1 MMKKASLFTALALS
15 SSLLVAQTQQTKQ
28 MTDNAGAPVGDNQ
41 DSMMSGPNGG
51 VMLQDL
57 HFMDKLQSFDRERT
71 PERVV
76 HARGVGAHGFFV
88 SYGDESQY
96 TNADFL
102 NAKGKQT
109 PVFVRFSTVM
119 NPTGSAETGTR
130 DPRGFAVKFYT
141 QQGNYD
147 IVGINQPV
155 FFIRD
160 AIKFPDFVHAM
171 KPSPV
176 TNRQDQTRQW
186 DFLSLEKESTN
197 MMTYMYL
204 DSGTPLNYR
213 QMDGWGVHA
222 FRWVNAQGKVVYVK
236 YKFTSMQGYLNTNPR
251 TLAAAFLQD
260 TQEATDDLYREVGK
274 GNFPSWE
281 LSVQIAT
288 PEQLAKLDFDPFDDT
303 KIWPE
308 SIFPQTKIGKM
319 TLNKMPDNYFQETE
333 QSAFAP
339 GNLVPGIEPSP
350 DRMLQGRLFAYL
362 DTQRFRIG
370 PNFQQLPINRPISPV
385 TNYNQA
391 GHMDTRETHG
401 DLNYQPNRGEQTIA
415 ENSKF
420 DYAPIAGEAN
430 SVQQPIRIKDEY
442 RQAGELYRSVS
453 KEDQDDLITNLVHDL
468 SQVTNPDITLEMVSH
483 FYKADKNYGTR
494 VAEGLHINV
503 EQVAARAATL

>member
-1 MMKKASLFTALALS
+1 MMKKAALFTTLALS

-28 MTDNAGAPVGDNQ
+28 LTTNSGAPIGDNQ
-41 DSMMSGPNGG
+41 DSMTAGPNGG
-51 VMLQDL
+51 VLLQDIGTIE
-57 HFMDKLQSFDRERT
+57 KLQAFDRERT
-71 PERVV
+71 PARVV
-76 HARGVGAHGFFV
+76 HARGVGAHGVFV

-96 TNADFL
+96 TKADFL
-102 NAKGKQT
+102 NAKDKET

-119 NPTGSAETGTR
+119 NPSGSAETGTR

-147 IVGINQPV
+147 IVGLNQPV

-160 AIKFPDFVHAM
+160 AMKFPDFVHAM

-222 FRWVNAQGKVVYVK
+222 FRWVNAQGNVVYVK
-236 YKFTSMQGYLNTNPR
+236 YKWTSMQGYLNTNPR
-251 TLAAAFLQD
+251 NLAAAFLKD
-260 TQEATDDLYREVGK
+260 TQEATDDLYREIGK

-308 SIFPQTKIGKM
+308 SIFPQSKIGKM
-319 TLNKMPDNYFQETE
+319 TLNKMPDNYFQDTE
-333 QSAFAP
+333 QSAFSP
-339 GNLVPGIEPSP
+339 GNLVPGVEPSP
-350 DRMLQGRLFAYL
+350 HRMRQGRLFSYL
-362 DTQRFRIG
+362 DTQRYRIG
-370 PNFQQLPINRPISPV
+370 SNFQQLPINRPISPV
-385 TNYNQA
+385 NSYNQA

-415 ENSKF
+415 ENPAY
-420 DYAPIAGEAN
+420 DYSPIE
-430 SVQQPIRIKDEY
+430 P
-442 RQAGELYRSVS
+442 
-453 KEDQDDLITNLVHDL
+453 
-468 SQVTNPDITLEMVSH
+468 
-483 FYKADKNYGTR
+483 
-494 VAEGLHINV
+494 
-503 EQVAARAATL
+503 

>member
-1 MMKKASLFTALALS
+1 MMKKAALFTTLALS

-28 MTDNAGAPVGDNQ
+28 LTTNSGAPIGDNQ
-41 DSMMSGPNGG
+41 DSMTAGPNGG
-51 VMLQDL
+51 VLLQDIGTIE
-57 HFMDKLQSFDRERT
+57 KLQAFDRERI

-76 HARGVGAHGFFV
+76 HARGVGAHGIFV

-96 TNADFL
+96 TKADFL
-102 NAKGKQT
+102 NAKDKQT

-119 NPTGSAETGTR
+119 PFRGSAETGTR
-130 DPRGFAVKFYT
+130 DPHGFAVKFYT

-176 TNRQDQTRQW
+176 TNRQEPARQW
-186 DFLSLEKESTN
+186 DFLSLDRESTN

-204 DSGTPLNYR
+204 DSGTPLNDR

-222 FRWVNAQGKVVYVK
+222 FRWVNAQGKVIFVK
-236 YKFTSMQGYLNTNPR
+236 YKWTSMQGYNNLNPR
-251 TLAAAFLQD
+251 SMAAAILKD
-260 TQEATDDLYREVGK
+260 PQEATDDLYREVGK

-281 LSVQIAT
+281 LSVQMAAQ
-288 PEQLAKLDFDPFDDT
+288 EQLDKLDFDPFDDT

-308 SIFPQTKIGKM
+308 SIFPQHKIGKM
-319 TLNKMPDNYFQETE
+319 TLNKMPDNFFQETE
-333 QSAFAP
+333 ESAFAP

-350 DRMLQGRLFAYL
+350 DRMLQGRLFSYL
-362 DTQRFRIG
+362 DTQRYRIG
-370 PNFQQLPINRPISPV
+370 PNFQQLPINRPIVPV
-385 TNYNQA
+385 NNYSQD

-401 DLNYQPNRGEQTIA
+401 DYNYQPNRAQTTIA
-415 ENSKF
+415 ENPAY
-420 DYAPIAGEAN
+420 DYSPVDGGGP
-430 SVQQPIRIKDEY
+430 SQQKPLRIKDEY

-453 KEDQDDLITNLVHDL
+453 KQDREDLITNLVHDL
-468 SQVTNPDITLEMVSH
+468 SQIANPDIVIAAVSN
-483 FYKADKNYGTR
+483 FYKADKEYGTR
-494 VAEGLHINV
+494 LAERLHINV

>member
-1 MMKKASLFTALALS
+1 MTA
-15 SSLLVAQTQQTKQ
+15 
-28 MTDNAGAPVGDNQ
+28 
-41 DSMMSGPNGG
+41 GPNGG
-51 VMLQDL
+51 VLLQDIGTIE
-57 HFMDKLQSFDRERT
+57 KLQAFDRERI

-76 HARGVGAHGFFV
+76 HARGVGAHGVFV

-96 TNADFL
+96 TKADFL
-102 NAKGKQT
+102 NAKDKQT
-109 PVFVRFSTVM
+109 PVFARFSTVM
-119 NPTGSAETGTR
+119 NPRGSAETGTR

-204 DSGTPLNYR
+204 DSGTPLNNR

-222 FRWVNAQGKVVYVK
+222 FRWVNAQGNVVYVK
-236 YKFTSMQGYLNTNPR
+236 YKWTSMQGYLNTNPR
-251 TLAAAFLQD
+251 TLAAALLKD
-260 TQEATDDLYREVGK
+260 PQEATDDLYRELGK

-288 PEQLAKLDFDPFDDT
+288 QEQLDKLDFDPFDDT

-308 SIFPQTKIGKM
+308 SIFPQHKIGKM

-333 QSAFAP
+333 EAAFAP

-350 DRMLQGRLFAYL
+350 DRMLQGRLFSYL
-362 DTQRFRIG
+362 DTQRYRIG

-385 TNYNQA
+385 NNYSQD
-391 GHMDTRETHG
+391 GHMDSRETHG
-401 DLNYQPNRGEQTIA
+401 DYNYQPNRSQNTIA
-415 ENSKF
+415 ENPAY
-420 DYAPIAGEAN
+420 DYSPVAPSGPT
-430 SVQQPIRIKDEY
+430 QQKPIRIKDEY

-453 KEDQDDLITNLVHDL
+453 KADQDDLITNLVHDL
-468 SQVTNPDITLEMVSH
+468 SQVTNPDIVIEMVSH
-483 FYKADKNYGTR
+483 FYKGDNEYGTR

>member
-1 MMKKASLFTALALS
+1 MKSNVAVALLLSGSLMYG
-15 SSLLVAQTQQTKQ
+15 QQQTK
-28 MTDNAGAPVGDNQ
+28 TLTTNAGAPVSDNQ
-41 DSMMSGPNGG
+41 DSLTAGEDGP
-51 VMLQDL
+51 VLLQDL
-57 HFMDKLQSFDRERT
+57 HLIDKLQSFDRERI

-88 SYGDESQY
+88 SYADESQY
-96 TNADFL
+96 TKADFL
-102 NAKGKQT
+102 NAKDKRT

-222 FRWVNAQGKVVYVK
+222 FRWVNAQGKVVFVK
-236 YKFTSMQGYLNTNPR
+236 YKWTSMQGYLNTNPR
-251 TLAAAFLQD
+251 TLAAAFLKD
-260 TQEATDDLYREVGK
+260 PQEATDDLYREIDK

-319 TLNKMPDNYFQETE
+319 TLNKMPDNYFQDTE
-333 QSAFAP
+333 ESAFAP

-362 DTQRFRIG
+362 DTQRYRIG
-370 PNFQQLPINRPISPV
+370 PNFEQLPINRPISPV
-385 TNYNQA
+385 NSYNQN

-401 DLNYQPNRGEQTIA
+401 DYNYQPNRAPNTIA
-415 ENSKF
+415 ENLAF
-420 DYAPIAGEAN
+420 DASPVELGPTT
-430 SVQQPIRIKDEY
+430 VHQPIRIKDEY
-442 RQAGELYRSVS
+442 RQAGELYRSSS
-453 KEDQDDLITNLVHDL
+453 KADQDDLIANLVHDL

-483 FYKADKNYGTR
+483 FYKADKEYGTR
-494 VAEGLHINV
+494 VAEGLHIDV
-503 EQVAARAATL
+503 QQVATRAAQL

>member
-1 MMKKASLFTALALS
+1 MKLKLAVALLFSGSL
-15 SSLLVAQTQQTKQ
+15 VYGQQQPKTL
-28 MTDNAGAPVGDNQ
+28 TTNSGAPVANNQ
-41 DSMMSGPNGG
+41 DSLTVGEDGP
-51 VMLQDL
+51 VLLQDL
-57 HFMDKLQSFDRERT
+57 HLIDKLQTFDRERI

-76 HARGVGAHGFFV
+76 HARGAGAHGIFV
-88 SYGDESQY
+88 SYGDQSQH
-96 TNADFL
+96 TKADFL
-102 NAKGKQT
+102 NAKGKET
-109 PVFVRFSTVM
+109 PVFARFSTVM
-119 NPTGSAETGTR
+119 PSNGSPETGTR

-176 TNRQDQTRQW
+176 TNRQDPTRQW

-213 QMDGWGVHA
+213 QMDGFGVHA
-222 FRWVNAQGKVVYVK
+222 FRWVNAQGKVVFVK
-236 YKFTSMQGYLNTNPR
+236 YKWTSMQGYLNSNPR
-251 TLAAAFLQD
+251 TVASQFVKD
-260 TQEATDDLYREVGK
+260 FQEATDDLYREVGK

-288 PEQLAKLDFDPFDDT
+288 PEQLAKLTFDPFDDT

-308 SIFPQTKIGKM
+308 SIFPQVKIGKM
-319 TLNKMPDNYFQETE
+319 TLNKMPDNYFEETE

-350 DRMLQGRLFAYL
+350 DRMLQGRLFSYL
-362 DTQRFRIG
+362 DTQRYRIG

-385 TNYNQA
+385 NSYNQN
-391 GHMDTRETHG
+391 GPMDTRQSHG
-401 DLNYQPNRGEQTIA
+401 EYNYQPNRAPNTIA
-415 ENSKF
+415 EDPAF
-420 DYAPIAGEAN
+420 DISPIQLVGN
-430 SVQQPIRIKDEY
+430 TSVHAPIRIKDEY
-442 RQAGELYRSVS
+442 RQAGELYRSSS
-453 KEDQDDLITNLVHDL
+453 KQDQDDLITNLVGDL
-468 SQVTNPDITLEMVSH
+468 SQVTNPDTVLEMVSH
-483 FYKADKNYGTR
+483 FYKADVNYGTR
-494 VAEGLHINV
+494 LAQALHLDVHQV
-503 EQVAARAATL
+503 EARAAKL

>member
-1 MMKKASLFTALALS
+1 MKLKLAVALLLSGSL
-15 SSLLVAQTQQTKQ
+15 VYGQQQTK
-28 MTDNAGAPVGDNQ
+28 TLTTNAGAPVADNQ
-41 DSMMSGPNGG
+41 DSLTAGENGP
-51 VMLQDL
+51 VLLQDL
-57 HFMDKLQSFDRERT
+57 HLIDKLQTFDRERI

-88 SYGDESQY
+88 SYADESQY
-96 TNADFL
+96 TKADFL
-102 NAKGKQT
+102 NAAGKQT

-119 NPTGSAETGTR
+119 PSKGSAETGTR
-130 DPRGFAVKFYT
+130 DPHGFAVKFYT

-176 TNRQDQTRQW
+176 TNRQDPARQW
-186 DFLSLEKESTN
+186 DFLSLDRESTN

-204 DSGTPLNYR
+204 DSGIPQNYR
-213 QMDGWGVHA
+213 QMDGWGIHA
-222 FRWVNAQGKVVYVK
+222 FRWVNAQGKVVFVK
-236 YKFTSMQGYLNTNPR
+236 YKWTSMQGYLNITPR
-251 TLAAAFLQD
+251 TAAAELVKDYQG
-260 TQEATDDLYREVGK
+260 ATDDLYREVGK

-350 DRMLQGRLFAYL
+350 DRMLQGRLFSYL
-362 DTQRFRIG
+362 DTQRYRIG

-385 TNYNQA
+385 NSYNQD
-391 GHMDTRETHG
+391 GPMDLRDSGSEV
-401 DLNYQPNRGEQTIA
+401 NYQPN
-415 ENSKF
+415 S
-420 DYAPIAGEAN
+420 AP
-430 SVQQPIRIKDEY
+430 
-442 RQAGELYRSVS
+442 
-453 KEDQDDLITNLVHDL
+453 
-468 SQVTNPDITLEMVSH
+468 VT
-483 FYKADKNYGTR
+483 Y
-494 VAEGLHINV
+494 
-503 EQVAARAATL
+503 

>member
-1 MMKKASLFTALALS
+1 MKTKLALALLFS
-15 SSLLVAQTQQTKQ
+15 GSLVYGQQTK
-28 MTDNAGAPVGDNQ
+28 TLTTNAGAPVANNQ
-41 DSMMSGPNGG
+41 DSLTAGEDGP
-51 VMLQDL
+51 VLLQDL
-57 HFMDKLQSFDRERT
+57 HLIDKLQTFDRERT

-76 HARGVGAHGFFV
+76 HARGVGAYGVFV
-88 SYGDESQY
+88 SYGDQAQY
-96 TNADFL
+96 TKAAFL
-102 NAKGKQT
+102 NEKGKQT
-109 PVFVRFSTVM
+109 RVFVRFSTVM
-119 NPTGSAETGTR
+119 PATGSPEQGTR
-130 DPRGFAVKFYT
+130 DPRGFATKFYT
-141 QQGNYD
+141 EQGNYD

-171 KPSPV
+171 KASPV
-176 TNRQDQTRQW
+176 TNRQDPTRQW

-204 DSGTPLNYR
+204 DSGTPQNYR
-213 QMDGWGVHA
+213 QMDGYGVHA

-236 YKFTSMQGYLNTNPR
+236 YKWTSMQGYLNTNPR
-251 TLAAAFLQD
+251 TVAGELVKDFQG
-260 TQEATDDLYREVGK
+260 ATDDLYREVGK

-308 SIFPQTKIGKM
+308 STFPQTKIGKM

-350 DRMLQGRLFAYL
+350 DRMLQGRLFSYL
-362 DTQRFRIG
+362 DTQRYRIG
-370 PNFQQLPINRPISPV
+370 PNFEQLPVNRPVAQVNS
-385 TNYNQA
+385 YNQN

-401 DLNYQPNRGEQTIA
+401 EYNYQPNRAPDTMKEDPA
-415 ENSKF
+415 F
-420 DYAPIAGEAN
+420 DASPVTFVGTTT
-430 SVQQPIRIKDEY
+430 VHQPIRIKDEY

-453 KEDQDDLITNLVHDL
+453 KQDQDDLITNLVGDL
-468 SQVTNPDITLEMVSH
+468 SQVTNPDIVLEMVSH
-483 FYKADKNYGTR
+483 FYKADVNYGTR
-494 VAEGLHINV
+494 LAAALHLDLHQV
-503 EQVAARAATL
+503 EARAATL